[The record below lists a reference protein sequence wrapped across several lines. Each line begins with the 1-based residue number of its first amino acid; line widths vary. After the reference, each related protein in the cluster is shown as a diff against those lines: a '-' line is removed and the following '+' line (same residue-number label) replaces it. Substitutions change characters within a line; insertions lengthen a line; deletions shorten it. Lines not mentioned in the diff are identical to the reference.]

1 MIYNSLYINTN
12 VNIFVT
18 KMNSWLETN
27 LSKDLQPAIIKLQE
41 HLADV
46 IKVLQAQVLD
56 ENDVSAIFSY
66 LFTSYIEILS
76 NRYDI
81 DTSTKCINCNVVKYI
96 NYK

>member
-1 MIYNSLYINTN
+1 MYNSLYINTN
-12 VNIFVT
+12 VNIFVN
-18 KMNSWLETN
+18 KMNSWLETD
-27 LSKDLQPAIIKLQE
+27 LTKDLQPAIIKIQE
-41 HLADV
+41 HLVDV